1 MKPTVRLKNSLKEF
15 KKYLM
20 HILCSVLMLAS
31 FQTQAYKCDYSP
43 FFHDNL
49 TIPVIGSGMSTVG
62 EDVPV
67 GQVLYSTTFLRA
79 VREISRTCQE
89 EPNDD
94 MATLPKVN
102 LYSMVE
108 AISMP
113 AGTPITQ
120 NDKSIFPTNVPGVGV
135 SFDLNVLPVN
145 GSKFPAYWE
154 KDVLPGSFSEAI
166 KPLTIVRLNI
176 IKTGKISPGTHQ
188 ILGSSFPTFQIIVGS
203 KYPYVFEQPFV
214 TLSFSGATTMYTKTC
229 QLATSVVDVNL
240 GTHQRSDFTGVGST
254 GPWESFDILLKDCPA
269 FVGYGTYLYDED
281 KQLTFG
287 SNTENQVGITFNSI
301 HGVVA
306 NNPLL
311 ANLESGPD
319 SATGIGIELAERNSA
334 NSLKLDGT
342 ASFPLKNLPTID
354 GSDYVIPLKA
364 RYVQYEDSVKAG
376 KANGAAVFTITYQ

>member
-1 MKPTVRLKNSLKEF
+1 MKTTVCL
-15 KKYLM
+15 KKYINIFHKYL
-20 HILCSVLMLAS
+20 IQICCSILMLVS

-67 GQVLYSTTFLRA
+67 GQVLYTTTFLRS
-79 VREISRTCQE
+79 VREISRDCQV

-94 MATLPKVN
+94 VATLPKVN

-113 AGTPITQ
+113 SGAPVTQ
-120 NDKSIFPTNVPGVGV
+120 NDKSVFPTNVPGVGV
-135 SFDLNVLPVN
+135 SFDLNVLPIN

-154 KDVLPGSFSEAI
+154 SNTQPGPFDEVVR
-166 KPLTIVRLNI
+166 PLTIVKLNL
-176 IKTGKISPGTHQ
+176 IKTGPISPGTHQ

-229 QLATSVVDVNL
+229 QLATSVIDVNL
-240 GTHQRSDFTGVGST
+240 GAHQRSDFTGVGKAT
-254 GPWESFDILLKDCPA
+254 PWQLFDIILKDCPA
-269 FVGYGTYLYDED
+269 FVGYGNYIHDESS
-281 KQLTFG
+281 QSTFG
-287 SNTENQVGITFNSI
+287 MNTANQVGITFNSV
-301 HGVVA
+301 HGGVS

-311 ANLESGPD
+311 AHIESGSD
-319 SATGIGIELAERNSA
+319 SAQGIGIEVSERNSGT
-334 NSLKLDGT
+334 SLNLDGT
-342 ASFPLKNLPTID
+342 ASFALQNLPVVD
-354 GSDYVIPLKA
+354 GSDYVIPLRA
-364 RYVQYEDSVKAG
+364 RYVQYEDSVNAG
-376 KANGAAVFTITYQ
+376 KANGAVVFTITYQ